1 MVTNVSELKEYLQ
14 TLPPET
20 PVVMQKEGEGS
31 YTDSFTWINGRKV
44 PLFFNPVKTS
54 HITVTLPQSIK
65 EA

>member
-1 MVTNVSELKEYLQ
+1 MKLSELIEHLQ

-31 YTDSFTWINGRKV
+31 YTDSFTWINGKKV

-54 HITVTLPQSIK
+54 HITVILPQSNI
-65 EA
+65 